1 MPLEFALRPLEQAA
15 DIFPMAVDDQ
25 RGHKSA
31 QRRQQRVMVKHK
43 ECGEGHTGRADDG
56 AEGHIAG
63 QQPQQQEQTFRE
75 ALREQI
81 HEEETSGIKTSYID
95 LLCGSFFTSQILRRQ
110 IWLILL
116 ITLFVIIYISNR
128 YSCQKSLLE
137 IDQLRMELQD
147 AKYKALS
154 TSSRLTEKS
163 RQSRVLDML
172 KTNKDS
178 VLHIADQPPFIVKV
192 PEGE

>member
-1 MPLEFALRPLEQAA
+1 MPGKSKESMNMNDDKPYEIILDAEPSPQPPGGTQKPADNDNGPAETPQAE
-15 DIFPMAVDDQ
+15 
-25 RGHKSA
+25 RGT
-31 QRRQQRVMVKHK
+31 Q
-43 ECGEGHTGRADDG
+43 
-56 AEGHIAG
+56 AERE
-63 QQPQQQEQTFRE
+63 PQHQEQTFRE

-81 HEEETSGIKTSYID
+81 HEEEPSGMRTSYID

-116 ITLFVIIYISNR
+116 ITFFVIIYISNR

-178 VLHIADQPPFIVKV
+178 VLHIADQPPFIVNV

>member
-1 MPLEFALRPLEQAA
+1 MNMNDDKPYEIILDADPTPQPSREKPEPPGEDRAPAETPQAE
-15 DIFPMAVDDQ
+15 
-25 RGHKSA
+25 RETLTE
-31 QRRQQRVMVKHK
+31 R
-43 ECGEGHTGRADDG
+43 E
-56 AEGHIAG
+56 
-63 QQPQQQEQTFRE
+63 PQQQEQTFRE

-172 KTNKDS
+172 KSNKDS

>member
-1 MPLEFALRPLEQAA
+1 MNDDKPYEIILDAEPSPQTPGPSEPPTAA
-15 DIFPMAVDDQ
+15 TTAPDAPPQ
-25 RGHKSA
+25 PESG
-31 QRRQQRVMVKHK
+31 
-43 ECGEGHTGRADDG
+43 
-56 AEGHIAG
+56 
-63 QQPQQQEQTFRE
+63 PQQQEQTFRE

-81 HEEETSGIKTSYID
+81 HEDEPSGQMSSYID

-116 ITLFVIIYISNR
+116 ITLFVIVYISNR
-128 YSCQKSLLE
+128 YSCQKSLIE
-137 IDQLRMELQD
+137 IDQLKMELQD

-154 TSSRLTEKS
+154 TSSRLTERS

-172 KTNKDS
+172 KENKDS
-178 VLHIADQPPFIVKV
+178 VLHIADRPPFIVRV